1 MAKFK
6 GSDISG
12 MVGPLV
18 FLKLRG
24 QGVIRMAPG
33 KRSKNAWSDAQ
44 KKYRMKVSKLAF
56 FWSKTISK
64 QLHLIFSMGAEN
76 MSAYNLFLKT
86 NLGAFSDDGTQIDF
100 ERMHLS
106 VGKLPL
112 PHKMRAQRVA
122 GDPEK
127 VEASWIDDSEGRYA
141 DAKDELMMVVA
152 YEGKFSAPIATGAYR
167 SQETAVIQ
175 LPAVSGTVQGI
186 YLSFASR
193 FRERYS
199 PDQWFGL

>member
-1 MAKFK
+1 MAKFR

-12 MVGPLV
+12 LVGPLV

-24 QGVIRMAPG
+24 QGVVRMAPR

-44 KKYRMKVSKLAF
+44 KKYRLKIKNLAY
-56 FWSKTISK
+56 FWSETIPK
-64 QLHLIFSMGAEN
+64 QMYLIFELGAEN

-86 NLGAFSDDGTQIDF
+86 NLGAFSEDGTQIDF

-127 VEASWIDDSEGRYA
+127 IEVSWINESENGIA
-141 DAKDELMMVVA
+141 GDKDELMMVIVHD
-152 YEGKFSAPIATGAYR
+152 GILTAPIATGALR
-167 SQETAVIQ
+167 RQESAVIQ
-175 LPAVSGTVQGI
+175 LPTGIGTVQYI

-193 FRERYS
+193 DRQYYS
-199 PDQWFGL
+199 LDQWFEI